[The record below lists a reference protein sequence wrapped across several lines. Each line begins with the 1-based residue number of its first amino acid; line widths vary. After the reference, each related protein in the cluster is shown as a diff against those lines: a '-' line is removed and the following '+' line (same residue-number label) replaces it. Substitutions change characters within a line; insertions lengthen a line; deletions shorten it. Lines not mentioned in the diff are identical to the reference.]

1 MFSFFSLI
9 EAHDVSCFNPSVNI
23 CSSSSRGKM
32 WMLTTDSLYIQCLMV
47 NRLLSVASMEPVMS
61 PIHCGNLKRTGR
73 LEGKVSCHLIRNH
86 PKPKPTFSYCLP
98 KTTDRSPFSSHKHAL
113 NHRFFLH
120 VKKPCRSPK
129 SAFIFIFILYEAMQG
144 WSNPEFGKER

>member
-1 MFSFFSLI
+1 
-9 EAHDVSCFNPSVNI
+9 
-23 CSSSSRGKM
+23 
-32 WMLTTDSLYIQCLMV
+32 MLTTDSLYIQCLMV

-98 KTTDRSPFSSHKHAL
+98 KTTDRSPFSSHKRAW
-113 NHRFFLH
+113 NHRFFGMSKSPAGLPSLPSSSSSSCMKGCK
-120 VKKPCRSPK
+120 VGATQNLAKKDK
-129 SAFIFIFILYEAMQG
+129 ALGFVL
-144 WSNPEFGKER
+144 